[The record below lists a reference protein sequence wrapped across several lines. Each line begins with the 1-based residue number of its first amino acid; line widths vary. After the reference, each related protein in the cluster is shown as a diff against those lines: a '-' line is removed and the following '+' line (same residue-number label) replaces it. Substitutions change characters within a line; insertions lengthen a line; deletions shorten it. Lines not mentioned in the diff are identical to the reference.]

1 MLTLLRKRK
10 MQAEQ
15 KAINTAKSTAK
26 STIAQAKAK
35 ADKALL
41 VQKQA
46 EAAQQ
51 KAQEKLKQLDETNI
65 GDIQEAID
73 LAEQATIEAQ
83 DATRDA
89 QGATEELNDA
99 MDAAGYVESSLND
112 VIDKAQKQAVESP
125 WSEMQ
130 HKLKLDL
137 EFARTLAGSEEKVP
151 FKLELIKKY
160 KPHVMKLL
168 KTHEN
173 LEGLDVIWWWYQW
186 QMDCGQFEE
195 FHDEFKK
202 LILRGLDTPRG
213 WKSNGETAYC
223 DIVFQYSHKAHKA
236 QKECNRQYLIDAV
249 QDLLSG
255 AMATNAPLKVK
266 MFRLVGDWY
275 EAEGKQAEAL
285 ALFERVMM
293 IDPNKG
299 GRKTKVNELKEALG
313 YE

>member
-10 MQAEQ
+10 IQAEQ
-15 KAINTAKSTAK
+15 KAHHAVKQ
-26 STIAQAKAK
+26 TIAQAKEKVAK
-35 ADKALL
+35 ALVIQQQADKA
-41 VQKQA
+41 KKEA
-46 EAAQQ
+46 ETN
-51 KAQEKLKQLDETNI
+51 LKQVDESNLDE
-65 GDIQEAID
+65 IQAAIE

-83 DATRDA
+83 DATHNA
-89 QGATEELNDA
+89 QEATETLNDIIE
-99 MDAAGYVESSLND
+99 AAGYAEDSLSD
-112 VIDKAQKQAVESP
+112 AIDKAHNQVADNS

-130 HKLKLDL
+130 HKLKMDL
-137 EFARTLAGSEEKVP
+137 EYARTLAGSEDKIP

-160 KPHVMKLL
+160 KPHVMALL
-168 KTHEN
+168 QTHEN

-186 QMDCGQFEE
+186 QIDCGQFEE
-195 FHDEFKK
+195 FHDSFKA

-236 QKECNRQYLIDAV
+236 KTPFNRQYLMDAV

-255 AMATNAPLKVK
+255 AIATNAPLKVK
-266 MFRLVGDWY
+266 MFRLVGDWF
-275 EAEGKQAEAL
+275 ESEGKQAEAL

>member
-1 MLTLLRKRK
+1 
-10 MQAEQ
+10 
-15 KAINTAKSTAK
+15 
-26 STIAQAKAK
+26 
-35 ADKALL
+35 
-41 VQKQA
+41 
-46 EAAQQ
+46 
-51 KAQEKLKQLDETNI
+51 
-65 GDIQEAID
+65 
-73 LAEQATIEAQ
+73 
-83 DATRDA
+83 
-89 QGATEELNDA
+89 
-99 MDAAGYVESSLND
+99 MDAASYVENSLND
-112 VIDKAQKQAVESP
+112 VIDKAQQQVAESP

-137 EFARTLAGSEEKVP
+137 ECARTLAGSEEKIP

-160 KPHVMKLL
+160 KPHVMTLL
-168 KTHEN
+168 QTHEN

-186 QMDCGQFEE
+186 QIDCGQFEE
-195 FHDEFKK
+195 FHDSFKA

-236 QKECNRQYLIDAV
+236 QKECNRQYLMDAV

-266 MFRLVGDWY
+266 MFRLIGDWY

-285 ALFERVMM
+285 ELFERVMM

>member
-15 KAINTAKSTAK
+15 KAIHTAK
-26 STIAQAKAK
+26 STIAQAKIK
-35 ADKALL
+35 VDNALI
-41 VQKQA
+41 VQQRA
-46 EAAQQ
+46 EAAKK
-51 KAQEKLKQLDETNI
+51 KAETNLKQVDENNLD
-65 GDIQEAID
+65 DIQAAID

-83 DATRDA
+83 DATRNA

-99 MDAAGYVESSLND
+99 MDAAGYAESSLND
-112 VIDKAQKQAVESP
+112 VIDKAQQQAAESP

-137 EFARTLAGSEEKVP
+137 EYARTLAGSEEKTP

-160 KPHVMKLL
+160 KPHVMTLL
-168 KTHEN
+168 QTHEN

-186 QMDCGQFEE
+186 QIDCGQFEE

-236 QKECNRQYLIDAV
+236 QKECNRQYLIDAA